1 MAEESIDRRPL
12 GNGAAGPERGSR
24 GTVQPL
30 VVAAIVIA
38 GLYFGRPVLEPL
50 ALAVLL
56 SLMLA
61 PLVRWLGHWI
71 GRLAAVLLSVLVASI
86 LILGVLAAI
95 TEQAIG
101 LIENLP
107 RYEENIAAKIRSL
120 GGGALGPGMLERA
133 NQVFQ
138 DLLGQLSNSAGYGA
152 PGTIRP
158 PGEAAPPVPV
168 VISPR
173 APGPLDI
180 VQAVVG
186 PLVFPVVRAGLVL
199 FLVVLILLQREDL
212 RDRVLRLAGARDLH
226 RTTAAMNEATERISR
241 YLLMQLGAGLCF
253 GIPFAIGLALIG
265 IPNAPLWGMLG
276 VLFRFIPYIGGPL
289 TAIFPITLAI
299 AVDPGWGLLLW
310 TVLLFAVIELI
321 VANVIETLVYSRTTG
336 LSAIAVIAAALFW
349 TWLWGIIGLLL
360 ATPITVCL
368 VVLGRYIRQ
377 LQFLDILLG
386 NRPVLSPQE
395 SLYQRLLARNPEEA
409 TEQAEEF
416 AREKSLEA
424 FFDTVAVPALAM
436 AQADTDR
443 GVLTPH
449 QRTVIAEG
457 FASLLDNLAEDG
469 TAGRRTARTSGP
481 FDGDEIGGKEAPIAL
496 IAARNELD
504 LAAAWLLE
512 HLLRQRGYRAAV
524 YAPDALSNFVVD
536 ELPLRGVSVICLSLL
551 STNSAA
557 QLRYLVRRLRR
568 RARRARIVIGYWD
581 HRDDADFSIADAASA
596 TAADRVVTSLSDA
609 LAEIETAMAQGQD
622 GTGAN
627 TPNGSGLTALTGP

>member
-1 MAEESIDRRPL
+1 MVEESIDRRTL
-12 GNGAAGPERGSR
+12 GDGATGPERGSR
-24 GTVQPL
+24 GTAQPL
-30 VVAAIVIA
+30 IVAAIVIA

-61 PLVRWLGHWI
+61 PLARWLGHWI
-71 GRLAAVLLSVLVASI
+71 GRLAAVLLSVLVASV

-101 LIENLP
+101 LIGNLP

-120 GGGALGPGMLERA
+120 GGGALGAGMLERA

-138 DLLGQLSNSAGYGA
+138 DLLGQLSNPAGYGV
-152 PGTIRP
+152 PGTIGP

-180 VQAVVG
+180 MQAVVG
-186 PLVFPVVRAGLVL
+186 PLVFPIVRAGLVL
-199 FLVVLILLQREDL
+199 FLTVLILLQREDL
-212 RDRVLRLAGARDLH
+212 RDRMLRLAGARDLH

-253 GIPFAIGLALIG
+253 GIPFGIGLALIG

-299 AVDPGWGLLLW
+299 AVDPGWSLLLW

-321 VANVIETLVYSRTTG
+321 VSNIVETVVYSRTTG

-395 SLYQRLLARNPEEA
+395 SFYQRLLARNLGEA

-416 AREKSLEA
+416 AREKSIEA
-424 FFDTVAVPALAM
+424 FFDAVAVPALAM

-443 GVLTPH
+443 GALIPH
-449 QRTVIAEG
+449 QRSVIAGG
-457 FASLLDNLAEDG
+457 FTAVLDNLAEDG
-469 TAGRRTARTSGP
+469 GAARRRAGA
-481 FDGDEIGGKEAPIAL
+481 DGSFEEDGTGAEAPVAVIAV
-496 IAARNELD
+496 RNELD

-512 HLLRQRGYRAAV
+512 HLLRQRGHRAAV
-524 YAPDALSNFVVD
+524 YASDGLSSLAVD
-536 ELPLRGVSVICLSLL
+536 ELPVRGVSVICLSLL
-551 STNSAA
+551 GGDSPA

-568 RARRARIVIGYWD
+568 RARRARIVVGYWD
-581 HRDDADFSIADAASA
+581 HRDDAGFSVADTTAA
-596 TAADRVVTSLSDA
+596 TAADRTVTSISDA
-609 LAEIETAMAQGQD
+609 LTEIEAALAQGRD
-622 GTGAN
+622 GAGENPADE
-627 TPNGSGLTALTGP
+627 SGLTAVTGP

>member
-1 MAEESIDRRPL
+1 MTEESIDHR
-12 GNGAAGPERGSR
+12 AAGDGSGGPERGAR
-24 GTVQPL
+24 GAAQPL
-30 VVAAIVIA
+30 IVAAIVIA

-61 PLVRWLGHWI
+61 PLVRWLGYWI
-71 GRLAAVLLSVLVASI
+71 GRLAAVLLSVLVASV

-101 LIENLP
+101 LIGNLP
-107 RYEENIAAKIRSL
+107 QYEENIAAKIRSL
-120 GGGALGPGMLERA
+120 GGGALGTGMLERA

-138 DLLGQLSNSAGYGA
+138 DLLGQLSGPAGYGA
-152 PGTIRP
+152 PGTIGT

-180 VQAVVG
+180 MQAVVG
-186 PLVFPVVRAGLVL
+186 PLLFPVVRAGLVL

-212 RDRVLRLAGARDLH
+212 RDRMLRLAGARDLH

-253 GIPFAIGLALIG
+253 GIPFGIGLALIG

-299 AVDPGWGLLLW
+299 AVDPGWSLLLW

-321 VANVIETLVYSRTTG
+321 VSNVVETVVYSRTTG

-349 TWLWGIIGLLL
+349 TWLWGIVGLLL

-395 SLYQRLLARNPEEA
+395 SFYQRLLARNPAEA

-416 AREKSLEA
+416 AREKSIEA
-424 FFDTVAVPALAM
+424 FFDTVAIPALAM

-443 GVLTPH
+443 GALTPH
-449 QRTVIAEG
+449 QRGVIAEG

-469 TAGRRTARTSGP
+469 TSGRHTAAIRE
-481 FDGDEIGGKEAPIAL
+481 DGTQDAPIVL
-496 IAARNELD
+496 IAVRNELD

-512 HLLRQRGYRAAV
+512 HLLRQRGHRAAV
-524 YAPDALSNFVVD
+524 HAPEVLAGFAVD
-536 ELPLRGVSVICLSLL
+536 ELPVRGASVICLSLL
-551 STNSAA
+551 GGSSVA
-557 QLRYLVRRLRR
+557 QLRYLIRRLRR
-568 RARRARIVIGYWD
+568 RARRARIVVGYWD
-581 HRDDADFSIADAASA
+581 HRDDADFSIADATSV

-609 LAEIETAMAQGQD
+609 LAEIEAALSREPGGPGENPMD
-622 GTGAN
+622 
-627 TPNGSGLTALTGP
+627 SGGLAALTGP